1 MMRNILNIFTF
12 ISFISVIVPSTS
24 YAGQKNDRYIDDAI
38 NSCATLVN
46 KSESSIYATR
56 FVATYGDAYQ
66 QVTKK
71 DYQNLIA
78 RVCAEGLSAAQKYN
92 NLSDLDMFLFS
103 MRSHWIDILGT
114 PVMDAETISRKYFRA
129 MHGIEKS

>member
-1 MMRNILNIFTF
+1 MMRNILHLLAFVSLLSIA
-12 ISFISVIVPSTS
+12 VPSPS
-24 YAGQKNDRYIDDAI
+24 NAGQKTDKHIEDAI
-38 NSCATLVN
+38 NSCANLVT
-46 KSESSIYATR
+46 KSERSIYATR

-66 QVTKK
+66 PVTKK

-92 NLSDLDMFLFS
+92 NLNDLDMFLFS

-129 MHGIEKS
+129 IHGIEKR